1 VTIPILESIIPQ
13 GKYGKIAAVDSDIG
27 GQLLPI
33 LSKGLYTNPLDC
45 IREYV
50 QNSVDADAKSVS
62 IKITGNSVI
71 IHDTGHGMDKD
82 QLLSSRKF
90 GISAKDLSQ
99 HVGFRGIG
107 IYSGYDLSKRLIIT
121 TKRADTSQQLIMR
134 FDFAAMKKE
143 LEKKASGTVSLSAL
157 LTDFTTFKSEVNLD
171 TAASF
176 TTVQLED
183 ISETHLRKIANRA
196 ELRKYILQNLPV
208 DFAAT
213 FEYRDKIIEKL
224 RENVPGFKAVAIE
237 LQSDNEQDEVVSQP
251 PLTGL
256 EAPEF
261 KPIEGTDGR
270 VVGYLWAC
278 LNKANRRLDAEN
290 LELTNKDSYG
300 IEEYQGFVYKCKG
313 FTIGTR
319 NHLNPMFK
327 AGSGTLYRWYTG
339 EIYVV
344 DDQVIPNTARDDF
357 ESNSA
362 KTRLEIAVRKE
373 LGLLEA
379 AAENR
384 RERANADSKVEESLV
399 KLNALSVEINKSGI
413 DSFDD
418 FSKLKDL
425 KTSIKRYRAKSSA
438 SVKERSDLALKLVE
452 KLDKEIRSSVGK
464 STSGLGKSTAR
475 KKEALSLPFPIESS
489 TTTIASKTLLALIES
504 LDLFDSDN
512 CKRIVAAID
521 SSLIGIMG
529 TESLAYKRLVESVE
543 LALEEEQ

>member
-1 VTIPILESIIPQ
+1 VTPPTLDTNIPQ
-13 GKYGKIAAVDSDIG
+13 GKYGKIPIADSDIG

-50 QNSVDADAKSVS
+50 QNSVDAGAKTVS

-71 IHDTGHGMDKD
+71 IHDTGHGMDGD
-82 QLLSSRKF
+82 QLRASRKF

-107 IYSGYDLSKRLIIT
+107 IYSGYDLSKRLVIT
-121 TKRADTSQQLIMR
+121 TKKADTTQQLVMR

-157 LTDFTTFKSEVNLD
+157 LTEFTTFKSENNLETD
-171 TAASF
+171 SSF

-183 ISETHLRKIANRA
+183 ISETHLRKIANRS

-208 DFAAT
+208 DFSPS
-213 FEYRDKIIEKL
+213 FDYRDSIIKKL
-224 RENVPGFKAVAIE
+224 GENVPGFHAVTIE
-237 LQSDNEQDEVVSQP
+237 LQSDDEKDEIVSKP
-251 PLTGL
+251 PLMGL
-256 EAPEF
+256 EPPEF
-261 KPIEGTDGR
+261 GSIEGSDGK
-270 VVGYLWAC
+270 VVAYYWAC
-278 LNKANRRLDAEN
+278 LNKENQRLDEEN
-290 LELTNKDSYG
+290 LLLSTRGRYS
-300 IEEYQGFVYKCKG
+300 IEDYQGFVYKCKG

-319 NHLNPMFK
+319 NQLNPMFK

-339 EIYVV
+339 EIYVI

-373 LGLLEA
+373 LGVLETTA
-379 AAENR
+379 DKR
-384 RERANADSKVEESLV
+384 RQRAQADSKVEEALS
-399 KLNALSVEINKSGI
+399 KLNTLSLELNKNGI

-418 FSKLKDL
+418 FSRLKDL
-425 KTSIKRYRAKSSA
+425 KTNLTKYKTKSSA
-438 SVKERSDLALKLVE
+438 SVKDRADQALKLVE

-464 STSGLGKSTAR
+464 SASSPGKPATR
-475 KKEALSLPFPIESS
+475 KKPPLSLPFPTEPAAVAE
-489 TTTIASKTLLALIES
+489 ASKTLLMLVEK

-512 CKRIVAAID
+512 CKRVVEAID
-521 SSLIGIMG
+521 SSLIGILG
-529 TESLAYKRLVESVE
+529 TDSLAYKRLVESVE
-543 LALEEEQ
+543 LALEEEE

>member
-1 VTIPILESIIPQ
+1 MTPPTLETNIPQ
-13 GKYGKIAAVDSDIG
+13 GKYGKIQANDSDIG

-50 QNSVDADAKSVS
+50 QNSVDAGAKTVS

-71 IHDTGHGMDKD
+71 IHDSGQGMDAD
-82 QLLSSRKF
+82 QLRASRKF

-121 TKRADTSQQLIMR
+121 TKKAGTTQQLIMR

-143 LEKKASGTVSLSAL
+143 LDKKASGTVSLSAL
-157 LTDFTTFKSEVNLD
+157 LTDFTSFKSESNPD
-171 TAASF
+171 ADASF

-183 ISETHLRKIANRA
+183 ISETHLRKIANRS

-208 DFAAT
+208 DFSHS
-213 FEYRDKIIEKL
+213 FDYRDQIIQKL
-224 RENVPGFKAVAIE
+224 SENVPGFKAVTIE
-237 LQSDNEQDEVVSQP
+237 LQSDDEEDEIVSQP
-251 PLTGL
+251 ALASL

-261 KPIEGTDGR
+261 GQIAGTDGK
-270 VVGYLWAC
+270 VVAYFWAC
-278 LNKANRRLDAEN
+278 LNKANKRLDEEN
-290 LELTNKDSYG
+290 LLFSTQGRYS
-300 IEEYQGFVYKCKG
+300 IEDYQGFVYKCKG

-319 NHLNPMFK
+319 NQLNPMFK
-327 AGSGTLYRWYTG
+327 AGSGTIYRWYTG
-339 EIYVV
+339 EIYVI

-373 LGLLEA
+373 LVALETYA
-379 AAENR
+379 NDR
-384 RERANADSKVEESLV
+384 RERDKADSKIEEALS
-399 KLNALSVEINKSGI
+399 KLNTLSLELNKNGI
-413 DSFDD
+413 DSFED

-425 KTSIKRYRAKSSA
+425 TTNLKKYRTKSSA
-438 SVKERSDLALKLVE
+438 SVKDRSDQGLKLVE

-464 STSGLGKSTAR
+464 NANSPGKPASR
-475 KKEALSLPFPIESS
+475 KKALLSLPFPTE
-489 TTTIASKTLLALIES
+489 TTTTADVTKTIFTVIEG

-512 CKRIVAAID
+512 CKRIVEAID
-521 SSLIGIMG
+521 SSLIGIIG
-529 TESLAYKRLVESVE
+529 TDSLAYKRLVESVE
-543 LALEEEQ
+543 LALEEEE